1 MKSLLRLTLKKE
13 NEKREEEKNIGIE
26 QTVAQ
31 MEKATKIFL
40 NNFISLRVSMLFL
53 QYKSCYFKHIAE
65 LWLYKALRLVHYIQP
80 FE

>member
-1 MKSLLRLTLKKE
+1 MKSVLRFTSG
-13 NEKREEEKNIGIE
+13 KRIQQLVVVVEWR
-26 QTVAQ
+26 
-31 MEKATKIFL
+31 KATKIIL

-65 LWLYKALRLVHYIQP
+65 QAISSQTGVVYIQP